1 MERNRRRIGF
11 FSGLFGLLGIAIA
24 VFGIYLALSNR
35 DAGPVL
41 VEQPEAARNQVQTMM
56 DALTGGDYETVS
68 QCLYGRP
75 NLGLGREAQSEV
87 GQLLWDALSA
97 SFRWEQQ
104 GDFHATDS
112 GVALNVTITA
122 MDLDAVTANLR
133 QRSQEKLEQQL
144 DEAEDMTD
152 VYDEN
157 NEFRESFVM
166 AALYAAAEE
175 ALVQDRKEISWDLTL
190 NLIYENGQWWIMP
203 EAKLLEAISGGILK

>member
-1 MERNRRRIGF
+1 MERNKRRIGF

-24 VFGIYLALSNR
+24 AFGIYLALSNR

-56 DALTGGDYETVS
+56 DALTAGDYDTVS
-68 QCLYGRP
+68 LCLYGQP
-75 NLGLGREAQSEV
+75 NLGLGREAESDV
-87 GQLLWDALSA
+87 GKLFWQALSE
-97 SFRWEQQ
+97 SFRWEQN

-112 GVALNVTITA
+112 GVALDVSITA

-133 QRSQEKLEQQL
+133 RRSQELLEQYL
-144 DEAEDMTD
+144 EEAEDMTE

-166 AALYAAAEE
+166 AALYEAAQE
-175 ALVQDRKEISWDLTL
+175 ALEQDRKEISWDLTL